1 MRGWGRW
8 SWVLIALFILSM
20 LSYPTYEGDIHGWP
34 INFVLSVGICLLYLI
49 IYTFYIKDRLNR
61 ED

>member
-1 MRGWGRW
+1 MRGWGKW
-8 SWVLIALFILSM
+8 SCILIALFILSM